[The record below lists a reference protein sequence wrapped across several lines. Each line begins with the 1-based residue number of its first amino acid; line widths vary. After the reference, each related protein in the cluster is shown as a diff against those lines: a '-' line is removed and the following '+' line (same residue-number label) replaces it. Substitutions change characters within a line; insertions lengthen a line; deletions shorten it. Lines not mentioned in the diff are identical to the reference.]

1 MLQEYIIN
9 NPTRIVTDSRKIKKG
24 DVFLAI
30 KGKNFDGHDFV
41 KRAFSKGARGA
52 IVSKDLN
59 LPYGMSGKLIKTRD
73 TLDFLGFIAKIHR
86 SKFNIPVI
94 AITGS
99 NGKTT
104 AKEML
109 AHILSSKF
117 NVLKTRFSENNL
129 IGIPLTLLKLTKKHD
144 IAVIEVGTNH
154 KGEIDH
160 LCDIL
165 KPDIGVIT
173 NIGPSHL
180 EFLNNLNNVFMAKSE
195 LLNNLPKNGLAVL
208 NKDDIY
214 LRKIKNTTFKR
225 IYFGIKNKCEF
236 QAKDLTYSN
245 NRWHFTLG
253 NSINFETSI
262 LGRHNTYNA
271 LLAIAIARVFK
282 IDFKTIAS
290 RIKSFK
296 NSCPM
301 RLEPKKE
308 KGIIIINDSYNSNP
322 LSMKCALEALLSY
335 ESRGRRIVV
344 SGDMLE
350 LGKDSRRMH
359 ENVGSVMAKGKV
371 DALITLGEMSKFT
384 EKRAKRLG
392 LKKTYHAKTPNHAA
406 TILKSII
413 KKGDVVLVKGSR
425 ALKLEKV
432 VEKF

>member
-1 MLQEYIIN
+1 MLQDYIIN
-9 NPTRIVTDSRKIKKG
+9 NPARIATDSRKIKKG

-30 KGKNFDGHDFV
+30 EGKRFDGHNFV
-41 KRAFSKGARGA
+41 RSALNKGAHSA
-52 IVSKDLN
+52 IVSKNLI
-59 LPYGMSGKLIKTRD
+59 LPYGMRSKLIKTGD

-86 SKFNIPVI
+86 SKFDIPVI

-104 AKEML
+104 AKEIL
-109 AHILSSKF
+109 AHVLSSKF
-117 NVLKTRFSENNL
+117 NVLKTRSSENNL

-144 IAVIEVGTNH
+144 IAVIEVGMNH
-154 KGEIDH
+154 KGEIGH

-165 KPDIGVIT
+165 KPDIGAIT

-180 EFLNNLNNVFMAKSE
+180 EFLNNLGNVFKAKSE

-208 NKDDIY
+208 NKDDAY
-214 LRKIKNTTFKR
+214 LGNIESTTFKR
-225 IYFGIKNKCEF
+225 TYFGIKNKCEF

-245 NRWHFTLG
+245 NQWHFTLG
-253 NSINFETSI
+253 NGINIETSI
-262 LGRHNTYNA
+262 LGKHNIYNA

-301 RLEPKKE
+301 RLEVNKKR
-308 KGIIIINDSYNSNP
+308 GITIINDSYNSNP
-322 LSMKCALEALLSY
+322 LSMKCALEALFSY
-335 ESRGRRIVV
+335 ESGGRRIVI

-359 ENVGSVMAKGKV
+359 ENIGSIMAKRKV
-371 DALITLGEMSKFT
+371 DALITLGEMSRFT

-392 LKKTYHAKTPNHAA
+392 LKRAYHAKTPSRAA
-406 TILKSII
+406 TILKGII
-413 KKGDVVLVKGSR
+413 RKGDVVLFKGSR
-425 ALKLEKV
+425 ALKVEKV